1 MLGKTDTNSMPADTS
16 RFATTHWSLV
26 LAAGSPQS
34 TRYREALETLC
45 QIYWVPLYVYLRRR
59 GYDRHQ
65 AEDYTQSF
73 FANLLERQG
82 LQRADPKRGKFRFFL
97 LTCLKNFVS
106 DERGR
111 AQAQKR
117 GGHRKA
123 LSLDV
128 DGAESRYGL
137 EPVDELSP
145 ERLFEKFWAMTLLR
159 RVMKRLRDEF
169 VAANKEQL
177 FDHLKAY
184 ITAEHD
190 SVPYSTVAVK
200 LDMKEVTVRVSV
212 HRIRLR
218 YRELV
223 RQEIAHTV
231 TGEEQVDEEI
241 HDLFTAL
248 SS

>member
-1 MLGKTDTNSMPADTS
+1 M
-16 RFATTHWSLV
+16 
-26 LAAGSPQS
+26 LAAGSPKS
-34 TRYREALETLC
+34 SRYREALETLC
-45 QIYWVPLYVYLRRR
+45 QIYWIPLYVYLRRR
-59 GYDRHQ
+59 GYNRDQ

-73 FANLLERQG
+73 FANLLERKS
-82 LQRADPKRGKFRFFL
+82 LQKADPKRGKFRFFL
-97 LTCLKNFVS
+97 LTCLKNFVA
-106 DERGR
+106 DEWGR
-111 AQAQKR
+111 TQAQKR
-117 GGHRKA
+117 AGDRKI
-123 LSLDV
+123 LSLDI
-128 DGAESRYGL
+128 DDAENRYSL

-145 ERLFEKFWAMTLLR
+145 ESLFERFWAMTLLK
-159 RVMKRLRDEF
+159 RVMSRLRDEF
-169 VAANKEQL
+169 VTVNKQQL

-190 SVPYSTVAVK
+190 LVPYSTVAAK
-200 LDMKEVTVRVSV
+200 LNMNEVAVRVAV
-212 HRIRLR
+212 HRIKLR